1 MKLSDVHAV
10 VTGGASGLGA
20 ATVDRLRAD
29 GGAVVVVDRTPSDP
43 SHVAADVA
51 DGPMMESVIEGL
63 DRINVLVCCA
73 GIGAGKATVGRSG
86 VHDLETFERVLRVNT
101 VGTFNPVRLAAARM
115 IGNEPDPETGER
127 GVIVLTASV
136 AAFDG
141 VDGGV
146 AYSASKGAVTS
157 MVLPL
162 ARDLGRYGIRVVAI
176 APGPMET
183 PLVGTIPTAFKEQ
196 MASTM
201 PFPKRFG
208 YPTEF
213 AALVSHIVANPLL
226 NGEVIRLDG
235 AMRMTPS
242 SI

>member
-1 MKLSDVHAV
+1 MRANSVRAL

-29 GGAVVVVDRTPSDP
+29 GGTVLVVDRTPSDP
-43 SHVAADVA
+43 THLSADVA
-51 DGPMMESVIEGL
+51 DGPVMEALVAAVDQL
-63 DRINVLVCCA
+63 NVLVCCA
-73 GIGAGKATVGRSG
+73 GVGAGKATVGRSG
-86 VHDLETFERVLRVNT
+86 VHDLASFERVLRVNT
-101 VGTFNPVRLAAARM
+101 VGTFNAVRLAAGRM
-115 IGNEPDPETGER
+115 INNEPDPDTGER
-127 GVIVLTASV
+127 GVIVLTASI

-162 ARDLGRYGIRVVAI
+162 ARDLGRHAIRVVAI

-183 PLVGTIPTAFKEQ
+183 PLVAAIPSAFKEQ
-196 MASTM
+196 MASAM

-208 YPTEF
+208 SGVEF
-213 AALVSHIVANPLL
+213 ASLVAHIVNNPLL

-242 SI
+242 SL